1 MLSLS
6 GETPTPVHVDLNGSH
21 WTVKSAPS
29 NEWPPRVSCRVCL
42 NIDLLYISNNPKKFD
57 RLHAEGYLSREIHD
71 IDETP
76 LDLKMIRQR
85 CNAVDMSGKLI
96 FFCKRIPVL
105 FISLF

>member
-1 MLSLS
+1 MASSSELS
-6 GETPTPVHVDLNGSH
+6 
-21 WTVKSAPS
+21 
-29 NEWPPRVSCRVCL
+29 VCL
-42 NIDLLYISNNPKKFD
+42 NIDPLYISNNPKKFD

-85 CNAVDMSGKLI
+85 CNAVDMSGKLN
-96 FFCKRIPVL
+96 FFAKKKKDSSL